1 MVRSVLIGWGSYLPP
16 KILTNSDLT
25 ARVDTSDEWIRERT
39 GITKRHLAADDQYTS
54 DLAVEAAKDALQRAN
69 LTANDIDLILVA
81 TATPDETFPSTAT
94 IVQAKLG
101 MTQGAAFD
109 IHAVCSGF
117 IYAMLTAD
125 MYIKGG
131 QARRVLVIG
140 AETFSRILDW
150 DDRTTCVLFG
160 DGAGAMIF
168 EATDDQKA
176 QGRGIIASKIYA
188 DGREH
193 DMLYVT
199 GGPSKTKTVGVL
211 KMEGKQVFKTAVE
224 SLSKAFLDLMTTE
237 NLSPDTIDWVLP
249 HQANQRIIE
258 ALAKRTGFP
267 MERVLSTV
275 GEHANTSAASIPLAF
290 AHSYAQGKIKPGQR
304 VLMGAMGAGFTWGV
318 SLLQL

>member
-1 MVRSVLIGWGSYLPP
+1 MIRSVLKGWGSYLPS
-16 KILTNSDLT
+16 KILTNADLA

-39 GITKRHLAADDQYTS
+39 GIAQRHIAADHEYTS
-54 DLAVEAAKDALQRAN
+54 DLAFEAAKAALHKAN
-69 LTANDIDLILVA
+69 LSANDIDLLLVA

-117 IYAMLTAD
+117 IYALVTAD
-125 MYIKGG
+125 MFIKGG

-140 AETFSRILDW
+140 AETFSRLLDW
-150 DDRTTCVLFG
+150 EDRTTCVLFG

-168 EATDDQKA
+168 EATQTDHPT
-176 QGRGIIASKIYA
+176 GPGILASKIYS

-193 DMLYVT
+193 DTLYVD
-199 GGPSKTKTVGVL
+199 GGPSRTQTVGHL
-211 KMEGKQVFKTAVE
+211 KMQGKQVFKTAVE
-224 SLSKAFLDLMTTE
+224 SLSKAFLDLMAAE
-237 NLSPDTIDWVLP
+237 NLTNEQIAWVLP

-267 MERVLSTV
+267 LERVISTV
-275 GEHANTSAASIPLAF
+275 AHHANTSAASIPLAF
-290 AHSYAQGKIKPGQR
+290 TQAVDQKKIKSGDLI
-304 VLMGAMGAGFTWGV
+304 LMGAMGAGFTWGV
-318 SLLQL
+318 SALQL